1 MRIVLSGY
9 YGFGNVGDEA
19 VLQAILNELT
29 SRVPDA
35 EICVLS
41 AAPQLTAE
49 LNRVRAIPRYSL
61 FRIIRELRQADIF
74 VSGGGTL
81 FQDATSRRS
90 FLYYLGLVWLAKR
103 LGRRVVILAQGFGP
117 LRGRLN
123 RLLARVVLN
132 RVDLITLRD
141 DESRQELERL
151 GVGRPE
157 IVVTADPTLLDTVP
171 PLVEGRK
178 VLALEGVPAGVPL
191 VGLALRGLKG
201 QSELENRLAQE
212 IAAELNRSPRRQPVF
227 LLFQCP
233 EDMGMARKVIDRLTV
248 PYHVIYRLCRPEEM
262 LAMFPHFDLVVAMRL
277 HAVIFATL
285 AKVNCLALSYDPKVS
300 SFARLVEQPCVE
312 VSAGAEFPDR
322 LAELLLRPL
331 DRRLELELH
340 CRRLCDQARRSFD
353 LMLEKGYHLDRGG
366 AKR

>member
-1 MRIVLSGY
+1 MKIIISGY

-19 VLQAILNELT
+19 VLQAILHELQGRLPG
-29 SRVPDA
+29 SELV
-35 EICVLS
+35 VLS
-41 AAPQLTAE
+41 AAPQLTTE
-49 LNRVRAIPRYSL
+49 LNKVRALPRYSF
-61 FRIIRELRQADIF
+61 FRIIQELRRADIF

-103 LGRRVVILAQGFGP
+103 LGCRVIILAQGFGP

-123 RLLARVVLN
+123 RFLAKLVLN

-141 DESRQELERL
+141 DESRQALKRL
-151 GVGRPE
+151 GVCRPE
-157 IVVTADPTLLDTVP
+157 IAVTADPTLRDTVP

-201 QSELENRLAQE
+201 QPDMENRLAQE
-212 IAAELNRSPRRQPVF
+212 IAEELNRTSDRQPVF

-233 EDMGMARKVIDRLTV
+233 EDMGMTRRVIARLTV

-262 LAMFPHFDLVVAMRL
+262 LAIFPHFDLVVAMRL
-277 HAVIFATL
+277 HAVIFASL
-285 AKVNCLALSYDPKVS
+285 AGINCLALSYDPKVAA
-300 SFARLVEQPCVE
+300 FAGMVEQPCVE
-312 VSAGAEFPDR
+312 IGETVQLRER
-322 LAELLLRPL
+322 LAEVFRRPL
-331 DRRLELELH
+331 DRKKELEIH
-340 CRRLCDQARRSFD
+340 CRRLRDKARCGFD
-353 LMLEKGYHLDRGG
+353 LMLGG
-366 AKR
+366 K